1 MVNLIEN
8 GLVVTMDPER
18 RVIVDGAV
26 AVEDGVIVDVGK
38 ASELRSEYG
47 SGEVLDA
54 SRKIVM
60 PGLVNAHSHLFAM
73 FSRGLGADGSRGRA
87 REARAYSWDI
97 ERLSLLDRDTCYAS
111 ASLAA
116 AEMIRSGITTTQDS
130 HYINFHDDAI
140 DGVAEAVVDSGMRVV
155 LGRGCWDAPGL
166 APPESTEDVSRAE
179 KETERF
185 IRQWSGAGG
194 GRVNVRV
201 EASMLAQ
208 CTDEMFLATKDL
220 ARRLG
225 VGWATH
231 LQYRLATSRTDP
243 RNDDPTLGR
252 YNGRAVEYME
262 DLDVLGPDS
271 LLIHC
276 THVEGREIRIL
287 ARTGTPVA
295 HCPIANA
302 WGGNPVVTPV
312 PAMLERGVTVGLGT
326 DSVATNDS
334 LDLFQA
340 MKICA
345 LIHKVN
351 MGSSAAMTAEK
362 VIEMSTIDSAKALGL
377 ASEVGSLELGKKADV
392 ILLDMDYPG
401 MVPSFNPVKNLVYG
415 FGGGGAVDTVIID
428 GEIIKEGGTVKT
440 LDEREVY
447 RRAEE
452 AGRDLLRRLGRL
464 GPDSSH
470 VEPSSWKLG

>member
-1 MVNLIEN
+1 MVKLIEN
-8 GLVVTMDPER
+8 GLVITMDLER

-26 AVEDGVIVDVGK
+26 ASDDGVIVDVGK
-38 ASELRSEYG
+38 TDELRGEYG
-47 SGEVLDA
+47 SDEVIDA

-87 REARAYSWDI
+87 REAREYSWDI
-97 ERLSLLDRDTCYAS
+97 ERLSLLDRETCYAS
-111 ASLAA
+111 AALAA
-116 AEMIRSGITTTQDS
+116 LEMIRSGITTTQDS

-166 APPESTEDVSRAE
+166 APPDVTEDVSRAVR
-179 KETERF
+179 ETERF
-185 IRQWSGAGG
+185 IRQWGGSGG

-231 LQYRLATSRTDP
+231 LQYRLATSGTDP
-243 RNDDPTLGR
+243 RRDDPATGR

-351 MGSSAAMTAEK
+351 TGSSAAMTAEK
-362 VIEMSTIDSAKALGL
+362 ALEMSTIDSAKALGL
-377 ASEVGSLELGKKADV
+377 ASEVGSLEPGKRADV
-392 ILLDMDYPG
+392 ILLDMDHPG

-415 FGGGGAVDTVIID
+415 LGGGGAVDTVIIG
-428 GEIIKEGGTVKT
+428 GETVMGSRAVMT
-440 LDEREVY
+440 LDETEVY

-452 AGRDLLRRLGRL
+452 VGRNLLRRLGRL
-464 GPDSSH
+464 GPDAPH
-470 VEPSSWKLG
+470 VEPSPWKLE

>member
-1 MVNLIEN
+1 MKIVEN
-8 GLVVTMDPER
+8 GLLITMDADR

-26 AVEDGVIVDVGK
+26 AVEDGLIVAIGK
-38 ASELRSEYG
+38 SSELRAEYG
-47 SGEVLDA
+47 SDEVIDA
-54 SRKIVM
+54 TRKVVM

-87 REARAYSWDI
+87 REEREYSWDI
-97 ERLSLLDRDTCYAS
+97 ERLSLLDRDTCHVS

-116 AEMIRSGITTTQDS
+116 LEMLRNGITTTQDS
-130 HYINFHDDAI
+130 HYINFHGDAI
-140 DGVAEAVVDSGMRVV
+140 DGVAEAVVGSGMRVV

-166 APPESTEDVSRAE
+166 APQELTEDVSKATR
-179 KETERF
+179 ETERF
-185 IRQWSGAGG
+185 IRRWGGAGG

-220 ARRLG
+220 ARRLD

-243 RNDDPTLGR
+243 RRDDPAMGR

-312 PAMLERGVTVGLGT
+312 PTMLERGVTVGLGT

-351 MGSSAAMTAEK
+351 MGSSTAMTAEK
-362 VIEMSTIDSAKALGL
+362 ALEMSTVDSAKALGL
-377 ASEVGSLELGKKADV
+377 ESEVGSLEPGRRADI
-392 ILLDMDYPG
+392 ILLDRDYPG

-415 FGGGGAVDTVIID
+415 LGGGGAVDTVIVD
-428 GEIIKEGGTVKT
+428 GETVMEGGKVLTM
-440 LDEREVY
+440 DEGEVY
-447 RRAEE
+447 SRAEE
-452 AGRDLLRRLGRL
+452 AGRDLLRSLGRL
-464 GPDSSH
+464 DFDASH
-470 VEPSSWKLG
+470 VDPSPWKLE

>member
-1 MVNLIEN
+1 MVKLIEN

-26 AVEDGVIVDVGK
+26 AVEDGVIIDVGK
-38 ASELRSEYG
+38 ASELKGEYS
-47 SGEVLDA
+47 SGEVIDA

-73 FSRGLGADGSRGRA
+73 FSRGLGADGSRGHA
-87 REARAYSWDI
+87 REAREYSWDI
-97 ERLSLLDRDTCYAS
+97 ERLSLLDRETCYAS
-111 ASLAA
+111 AALAA
-116 AEMIRSGITTTQDS
+116 LEMIRSGITTTQDS

-166 APPESTEDVSRAE
+166 APPEVTEDVSNAVR
-179 KETERF
+179 ETERF

-194 GRVNVRV
+194 SRVNVRV

-231 LQYRLATSRTDP
+231 LQYRLATSMTDP
-243 RNDDPTLGR
+243 RRDDPALGR
-252 YNGRAVEYME
+252 FNGRAVEYME

-312 PAMLERGVTVGLGT
+312 PAMLDGGVTVGLGT

-351 MGSSAAMTAEK
+351 MGSSDAMTAEK
-362 VIEMSTIDSAKALGL
+362 VLEMSTIASATALGL
-377 ASEVGSLELGKKADV
+377 PSEVGSLEPGKKADI

-415 FGGGGAVDTVIID
+415 LGGGGAVDTVIVD
-428 GEIIKEGGTVKT
+428 GETLMEGRTVKT
-440 LDEREVY
+440 LDEGEIY
-447 RRAEE
+447 KRAEE
-452 AGRDLLRRLGRL
+452 VGRGLLRRLGRL
-464 GPDSSH
+464 GPDAPH
-470 VEPSSWKLG
+470 VDPSPWKLE

>member
-1 MVNLIEN
+1 MVKLIEK
-8 GLVVTMDPER
+8 GFVVTMDPER

-38 ASELRSEYG
+38 ASELRGEYG

-73 FSRGLGADGSRGRA
+73 FSRGLGADGSRRRA
-87 REARAYSWDI
+87 REAREYSWDI
-97 ERLSLLDRDTCYAS
+97 ERLSLLDRETCYAS
-111 ASLAA
+111 AALAA
-116 AEMIRSGITTTQDS
+116 LEMIRSGITTTQDS
-130 HYINFHDDAI
+130 HYINFHDDAV
-140 DGVAEAVVDSGMRVV
+140 DGVAEAVANSGIRVV

-166 APPESTEDVSRAE
+166 APPDMTEDISKAVR
-179 KETERF
+179 ETERF
-185 IRQWSGAGG
+185 VRQWDGTSG

-208 CTDEMFLATKDL
+208 CTDEMFLATKDM
-220 ARRLG
+220 ARKLG

-243 RNDDPTLGR
+243 RRDDPALRR

-276 THVEGREIRIL
+276 THVEGREISIL

-312 PAMLERGVTVGLGT
+312 PAMIERGVTVGLGT

-340 MKICA
+340 MKFCA

-362 VIEMSTIDSAKALGL
+362 ALEMSTIDSAKALNL
-377 ASEVGSLELGKKADV
+377 ATEVGSLEAGKKADI

-415 FGGGGAVDTVIID
+415 LGGGGAVDTVIID
-428 GEIIKEGGTVKT
+428 GETVMEGGEIRT
-440 LDEREVY
+440 LDEMEIY

-452 AGRDLLRRLGRL
+452 VGRDLLRRLGRL
-464 GPDSSH
+464 GSDSPH
-470 VEPSSWKLG
+470 VDTSPWKLE

>member
-1 MVNLIEN
+1 MVKLIEN

-18 RVIVDGAV
+18 RVIVDGAL
-26 AVEDGVIVDVGK
+26 AFEDGVIVDVGK
-38 ASELRSEYG
+38 ASELRDEYG
-47 SGEVLDA
+47 SGEVIDA
-54 SRKIVM
+54 RRKIVM

-87 REARAYSWDI
+87 REAREYSWDI
-97 ERLSLLDRDTCYAS
+97 ERLSLLDRETCYAS

-116 AEMIRSGITTTQDS
+116 LEMIRSGITTTQDS

-140 DGVAEAVVDSGMRVV
+140 DGVAEAVVNSGMRVV

-166 APPESTEDVSRAE
+166 APPESTEDVSRAVR
-179 KETERF
+179 ETERF
-185 IRQWSGAGG
+185 IRRWRGAGG

-231 LQYRLATSRTDP
+231 LQYRLATSGTDP
-243 RNDDPTLGR
+243 RRDDPAMDR
-252 YNGRAVEYME
+252 FNGRAVEYME
-262 DLDVLGPDS
+262 DLDVLGSDS

-287 ARTGTPVA
+287 ARNETPVA

-351 MGSSAAMTAEK
+351 VGSSAAMTAEK
-362 VIEMSTIDSAKALGL
+362 ALEMSTIDSAKALGL
-377 ASEVGSLELGKKADV
+377 DSEVGSLEPGKRADV
-392 ILLDMDYPG
+392 ILLDMDAPG

-415 FGGGGAVDTVIID
+415 LGGGGAVDTVIVD
-428 GEIIKEGGTVKT
+428 GETVMEGRTIRT
-440 LDEREVY
+440 MDEGQVY

-464 GPDSSH
+464 GQDSSH
-470 VEPSSWKLG
+470 VDISPWKLE

>member
-1 MVNLIEN
+1 MVKLIEN

-38 ASELRSEYG
+38 TSELRGEYG
-47 SGEVLDA
+47 SDEALDA

-87 REARAYSWDI
+87 REAREYSWDI
-97 ERLSLLDRDTCYAS
+97 ERLSLLDKEKCYTS
-111 ASLAA
+111 AALAA
-116 AEMIRSGITTTQDS
+116 LEMVRSGITTTQDS
-130 HYINFHDDAI
+130 HYINFHADAI

-166 APPESTEDVSRAE
+166 APPESTEDVSRAVR
-179 KETERF
+179 ETERF
-185 IRQWSGAGG
+185 IRRWGGAGG
-194 GRVNVRV
+194 GRVKVRV
-201 EASMLAQ
+201 ETSMLAQ

-220 ARRLG
+220 AMRLG

-231 LQYRLATSRTDP
+231 LQYRLATSMTDP
-243 RNDDPTLGR
+243 RRDDPALGR

-262 DLDVLGPDS
+262 DLDVLGPAS

-276 THVEGREIRIL
+276 THVEGKEIRIL

-312 PAMLERGVTVGLGT
+312 PTMLERGVTVGLGT

-340 MKICA
+340 MKFCA

-351 MGSSAAMTAEK
+351 MGTSAAMTAEK
-362 VIEMSTIDSAKALGL
+362 VLEMSTIDAAKALGL
-377 ASEVGSLELGKKADV
+377 ASEVGSLEVGKNADI
-392 ILLDMDYPG
+392 ILLDMDSPG

-415 FGGGGAVDTVIID
+415 LGGGGAVDTVIID
-428 GEIIKEGGTVKT
+428 GETVIEDGEIRT
-440 LDEREVY
+440 LDETEIY

-452 AGRDLLRRLGRL
+452 VGRDLLRKLGRL

-470 VEPSSWKLG
+470 VDTSPWKLE

>member
-1 MVNLIEN
+1 MVKLIEN
-8 GLVVTMDPER
+8 GLVVTMDPDR

-26 AVEDGVIVDVGK
+26 ALEDGVIVDVGK
-38 ASELRSEYG
+38 ASELRGEHG

-87 REARAYSWDI
+87 REAREYSWDI

-116 AEMIRSGITTTQDS
+116 LEMIRNGVTTTQDS

-140 DGVAEAVVDSGMRVV
+140 DGVAEAIVESGMRAV

-166 APPESTEDVSRAE
+166 APPDLTEDVSKAVR
-179 KETERF
+179 ETEGF
-185 IRQWSGAGG
+185 IRQWGGAGD

-231 LQYRLATSRTDP
+231 LQYRLATSVTDP
-243 RNDDPTLGR
+243 RRDDPAMGR

-262 DLDVLGPDS
+262 DLDILGPDS
-271 LLIHC
+271 LLVHC
-276 THVEGREIRIL
+276 THVESREIKIL

-312 PAMLERGVTVGLGT
+312 PVMLDRGVTVGLGT

-351 MGSSAAMTAEK
+351 MGSSTAMTAEK
-362 VIEMSTIDSAKALGL
+362 VLEMSTIDSARVLGL
-377 ASEVGSLELGKKADV
+377 ESEVGSLEPGKRADI
-392 ILLDMDYPG
+392 ILLDMDSPG

-415 FGGGGAVDTVIID
+415 LGGGEAVDTVMVD
-428 GEIIKEGGTVKT
+428 GETVMEGRTVLT
-440 LDEREVY
+440 MDEGEVY

-452 AGRDLLRRLGRL
+452 AGRELLRRLGRL
-464 GPDSSH
+464 GPDASH
-470 VEPSSWKLG
+470 VEPTPWRLE